1 MGGVR
6 KYLVVAETES
16 ESSGAY
22 IQRNPF
28 CLSDEYCSEE
38 SYFGFLILSI
48 LNAGSSKSREEWD
61 CDISADEEDL
71 ILRLH
76 KLLGD
81 RWKLIAGRL
90 PWRSAQEIEKY
101 WKMRSHA
108 H

>member
-16 ESSGAY
+16 ESS
-22 IQRNPF
+22 
-28 CLSDEYCSEE
+28 
-38 SYFGFLILSI
+38 
-48 LNAGSSKSREEWD
+48 GSSKSREEWD